1 MNKIIGLKELRQNVD
16 TYIQEVQKGKT
27 FIVIK
32 RSVPVFK
39 ISPLV
44 DDDDDEKW
52 ETVIDFT
59 KIKKG
64 GVPAKEL
71 LKYL

>member
-1 MNKIIGLKELRQNVD
+1 MNKIIGLKELRQNVN

-32 RSVPVFK
+32 RSIPVFK

-44 DDDDDEKW
+44 DDGDDENW
-52 ETVIDFT
+52 EVVSDFT